1 MIQIPGFRTVL
12 RGYDP
17 TEVDRAIG
25 DLIKARDQARSEAAD
40 NAIARSRLETELSQL
55 EEQAAG
61 YRTRLEKLETNATET
76 PSAGEIGARIGR
88 MLALAEDESNEVRT
102 RASAEAERLLSSAR
116 AEAEQLTGNAERY
129 ARDVVSKADTEAA
142 RILEAA
148 RRQSDEI
155 VDYADREAVSRRE
168 EAESIYETHRA
179 RAAAAVDE
187 FERTLA
193 ERQQRADADFAE
205 RTRASEDAIAT
216 LAERQASLQS
226 EADSVAERARAE
238 ADAIRRAARE
248 EADQHLAAAHA
259 AAARARMDSE
269 RELQAIQARRDAI
282 TAQLATVRQMLA
294 NLDMGR
300 PADDAPAR
308 IADSEDDPQPET
320 RVAVAWDGAADDVVD
335 ETPGDEHAESGKDGT
350 RAEADAVADAE
361 SMARSGRR

>member
-40 NAIARSRLETELSQL
+40 NAIARSTLETELAQL

-61 YRTRLEKLETNATET
+61 YRTRLEKLETSANET

-102 RASAEAERLLSSAR
+102 QATAEAERLLSSAR

-168 EAESIYETHRA
+168 EAESIYEAHRA
-179 RAAAAVDE
+179 RAAAAADD
-187 FERTLA
+187 FERALA

-205 RTRASEDAIAT
+205 RTRANEHAIAT
-216 LAERQASLQS
+216 LAERQAGLQA
-226 EADSVAERARAE
+226 EAESVAERARAE
-238 ADAIRRAARE
+238 ADAILRAARE
-248 EADQHLAAAHA
+248 EADQQMAAAHA
-259 AAARARMDSE
+259 GAARVRMDSE

-282 TAQLATVRQMLA
+282 NAQLATVRQLLA
-294 NLDMGR
+294 NLDLGR
-300 PADDAPAR
+300 PAGGDAR
-308 IADSEDDPQPET
+308 TRVEESDDDPKPET
-320 RVAVAWDGAADDVVD
+320 SVPLAEDVAD
-335 ETPGDEHAESGKDGT
+335 ETAGDEHAESGKDGT
-350 RAEADAVADAE
+350 QAEADAAADTE